1 MNPSDRR
8 TPLSQV
14 MAEIAADP
22 RPQVT
27 VGEIVRRLGRRAFG
41 AMLFVF
47 SAPNWLPLPPG
58 SSTFLAAPL
67 VILSPQLLVGVQ
79 SPWLPR
85 FIADRPLKRATLAK
99 AFGLLIPWLQ
109 RVERV
114 SRPRLTFL
122 FGPVG
127 DRVIGGVCLMLS
139 LVLLLPIPLGNMAPA
154 AAIALFGL
162 AMVQRDGLLALLGF
176 AVTVISGGLLVLA
189 FGLVTAAIK
198 AFLVTQGV
206 IPQG

>member
-1 MNPSDRR
+1 
-8 TPLSQV
+8 
-14 MAEIAADP
+14 
-22 RPQVT
+22 
-27 VGEIVRRLGRRAFG
+27 
-41 AMLFVF
+41 
-47 SAPNWLPLPPG
+47 
-58 SSTFLAAPL
+58 
-67 VILSPQLLVGVQ
+67 
-79 SPWLPR
+79 
-85 FIADRPLKRATLAK
+85 KRATLAK

-189 FGLVTAAIK
+189 FGLVSAAIK

>member
-1 MNPSDRR
+1 MDPTDRR
-8 TPLSQV
+8 RPLSQV
-14 MAEIAADP
+14 MADIAADP
-22 RPQVT
+22 DPQIT
-27 VGEIVRRLGRRAFG
+27 VGEVVHRLGGRAFG

-67 VILSPQLLVGVQ
+67 VVLSPQLLAGVK

-85 FIADRPLKRATLAK
+85 FIAGRVIDRKTLAG
-99 AFGLLIPWLQ
+99 AFGTLIPWL
-109 RVERV
+109 RRIEHV

-127 DRVIGGVCLMLS
+127 QRLIGGLCLVLS

-162 AMVQRDGLLALLGF
+162 AMVQRDGLLALAGL
-176 AVTVISGGLLVLA
+176 AVTLVSGGLLVLA
-189 FGLVTAAIK
+189 VGIITAALNGLL
-198 AFLVTQGV
+198 AARGLA
-206 IPQG
+206 PLA

>member
-1 MNPSDRR
+1 MDPTDSRR
-8 TPLSQV
+8 SLSKV
-14 MAEIAADP
+14 MADIAAEP
-22 RPQVT
+22 EPQVT
-27 VGEIVRRLGRRAFG
+27 VGEIVERLGGRAFG

-67 VILSPQLLVGVQ
+67 VVLSPQLLIGVK

-85 FIADRPLKRATLAK
+85 FIAGRAIQRKTLAK
-99 AFGLLIPWLQ
+99 AFGALIPWLQ
-109 RVERV
+109 RIEHV

-122 FGPVG
+122 FGPAG
-127 DRVIGGVCLMLS
+127 QHLIGAICLVLS

-162 AMVQRDGLLALLGF
+162 AMVQRDGLLALLGL
-176 AVTVISGGLLVLA
+176 AVTAVSGGLLVLA
-189 FGLVTAAIK
+189 LGIISAAIN
-198 AFLVTQGV
+198 AFLASRGLT
-206 IPQG
+206 PPA